1 MTVIKE
7 IEAAEER
14 YKGKLEN
21 FFLKKWGKT
30 YLPSHDLSHHRRVWN
45 FAQELLEVIDKR
57 PKAKPVFSPDKLLM
71 ACFLHDLGMSSYRGP
86 LHGAKSSILCREFL
100 MENNLP
106 PSEYKDVLS
115 AVKNHDRKEN
125 LLHEKQKNLSTI
137 LSAADDLDAMGLTG
151 IYRYSE
157 IYLARGIPAGILG
170 LKVIENA
177 RIRFENF
184 ESIFCDFRELTDKHR
199 RRYLV
204 LKKFF
209 EEYNK
214 QAKECYSE
222 KIPSGPCNIIDVI
235 RKLISSAADP
245 EEFVRFSKKL
255 TDDRLVHKF
264 FESLEKEMHISESH
278 SNRSS

>member
-21 FFLKKWGKT
+21 FFLRKWGET

-45 FAQELLEVIDKR
+45 FARELLEVIDKR
-57 PKAKPVFSPDKLLM
+57 PKAKPVFSTDKLLM
-71 ACFLHDLGMSSYRGP
+71 ACFLHDLGLSSCRGP
-86 LHGAKSSILCREFL
+86 LHGAKSSNLCREFL
-100 MENNLP
+100 VENNLP
-106 PSEYKDVLS
+106 PSEYNDVIS

-125 LLHEKQKNLSTI
+125 RSHEKQKDLSTI

-184 ESIFCDFRELTDKHR
+184 ESIFCDFRELTDNHR

-214 QAKECYSE
+214 QSKECHSGE
-222 KIPSGPCNIIDVI
+222 IPSGPCGIIDVI
-235 RKLISSAADP
+235 KKLISSATNP
-245 EEFVRFSKKL
+245 EEFVRFSKRV
-255 TDDRLVHKF
+255 TVDRSVHKF
-264 FESLEKEMHISESH
+264 FESLKKEMHISENH